1 MDVGDTYI
9 RDFLNDF
16 INDIKI
22 NQSEY
27 MSCGNGSNLTCNDQ
41 WSINRG
47 SDKRS
52 IGSDVFTYVTPV
64 IFAVGITGNTISLL
78 VFLTKNMRKLSAS
91 VYLAALST
99 ADLMA
104 LIFYVLVEWI
114 RKGIPI
120 GSGEVTAPFL
130 ESNGVCQI
138 ILFMSYSFR
147 FLSAWLV
154 ACFTLERYIGVCH
167 PLKRKDVCN
176 LRSSKRIVFFA
187 VIVSFVIASFRPWLS
202 EVLYVGP
209 NNVPSCTRRP
219 EHTNLSF
226 IYDCI
231 FVVCITFLPFL
242 VITILNTLIIRKLI
256 IRNKRHR
263 QVRITT
269 KESIIRLEFTII
281 LITISFCFIAFNT
294 PYAIIWFKHSLQMS
308 SIRMEDSVFV
318 PTNQNLLIF
327 TKTIFFMN
335 YCINFFLYSIT
346 GAYFREELKMLF
358 TYRSKVY
365 QSFHKCPL
373 PNSPGTTPQ
382 SWVA

>member
-1 MDVGDTYI
+1 
-9 RDFLNDF
+9 
-16 INDIKI
+16 
-22 NQSEY
+22 
-27 MSCGNGSNLTCNDQ
+27 
-41 WSINRG
+41 
-47 SDKRS
+47 
-52 IGSDVFTYVTPV
+52 
-64 IFAVGITGNTISLL
+64 
-78 VFLTKNMRKLSAS
+78 MRKLSAS

-120 GSGEVTAPFL
+120 GSGQVTAPFL

-154 ACFTLERYIGVCH
+154 ACFTLERYVGVCH

-187 VIVSFVIASFRPWLS
+187 VITSFVIASFRPWLS
-202 EVLYVGP
+202 EVRYVGP
-209 NNVPSCTRRP
+209 NDVPSCTRRL
-219 EHTNLSF
+219 EHTYLSF
-226 IYDCI
+226 VYDCI
-231 FVVCITFLPFL
+231 FGVCITFLPFL
-242 VITILNTLIIRKLI
+242 IITILNTLIIRKLI

-263 QVRITT
+263 QVKIITE
-269 KESIIRLEFTII
+269 ESIIRLEFTII

-308 SIRMEDSVFV
+308 SMRMEDSVFV

-335 YCINFFLYSIT
+335 YCINFFLYSFT
-346 GAYFREELKMLF
+346 GAYFRKELKMLF

-365 QSFHKCPL
+365 QSYHKCSL
-373 PNSPGTTPQ
+373 PNSTATTPQ
-382 SWVA
+382 SWIP

>member
-1 MDVGDTYI
+1 MAVVIIRCDTC
-9 RDFLNDF
+9 DMK
-16 INDIKI
+16 INSSMI

-27 MSCGNGSNLTCNDQ
+27 LSCGNGSNLTCDDHWTSNQ
-41 WSINRG
+41 G
-47 SDKRS
+47 SGQRS

-64 IFAVGITGNTISLL
+64 IFAVGITGNAISLL

-99 ADLMA
+99 ADIMA

-114 RKGIPI
+114 KKGIPV
-120 GSGEVTAPFL
+120 GSGQVTAPFL

-154 ACFTLERYIGVCH
+154 ACFTLERYVGVCH

-176 LRSSKRIVFFA
+176 LRSSKRIVFFT
-187 VIVSFVIASFRPWLS
+187 VIISFVIASIRPWLS
-202 EVLYVGP
+202 EVLDVGP

-219 EHTNLSF
+219 EHKNLSF

-263 QVRITT
+263 QVKIITE
-269 KESIIRLEFTII
+269 ESIIRLEFTII

-308 SIRMEDSVFV
+308 SMQMVDSVFV

-365 QSFHKCPL
+365 QNFHKCPL
-373 PNSPGTTPQ
+373 PNSPGSTPQ

>member
-1 MDVGDTYI
+1 M
-9 RDFLNDF
+9 
-16 INDIKI
+16 I
-22 NQSEY
+22 NQSKHL
-27 MSCGNGSNLTCNDQ
+27 SCGNGSNQTCDDQ
-41 WSINRG
+41 WITNRG
-47 SDKRS
+47 SGQGS

-64 IFAVGITGNTISLL
+64 IFAVGIIGNTISLL

-120 GSGEVTAPFL
+120 GSGQVTAPFL

-154 ACFTLERYIGVCH
+154 ACFTLERYVGVCH

-187 VIVSFVIASFRPWLS
+187 VIISFVIASFRPWLS
-202 EVLYVGP
+202 EVRYVGP
-209 NNVPSCTRRP
+209 NDVPSCTRRL
-219 EHTNLSF
+219 EHTYLSF
-226 IYDCI
+226 VYDCI
-231 FVVCITFLPFL
+231 FGVCITFLPFL
-242 VITILNTLIIRKLI
+242 IITILNTLIIRKLI

-263 QVRITT
+263 QVKIITE
-269 KESIIRLEFTII
+269 ESIIRLEFTVI

-308 SIRMEDSVFV
+308 SMRMEDSVFV

-346 GAYFREELKMLF
+346 GAYFRKELNMLF

-365 QSFHKCPL
+365 QSYHKCSL
-373 PNSPGTTPQ
+373 PNSTATTPQ
-382 SWVA
+382 SWIP

>member
-16 INDIKI
+16 IKDIKI
-22 NQSEY
+22 NQSKY
-27 MSCGNGSNLTCNDQ
+27 FSCGNGSNITCDDQ
-41 WSINRG
+41 WTNNHISG
-47 SDKRS
+47 QGS

-120 GSGEVTAPFL
+120 GSGQVTAPFL

-154 ACFTLERYIGVCH
+154 ACFTLERYVGVCH

-187 VIVSFVIASFRPWLS
+187 VITSFVIASFRPWLS
-202 EVLYVGP
+202 EVRYVGP
-209 NNVPSCTRRP
+209 NDVPSCTRRL
-219 EHTNLSF
+219 EHTYLSF
-226 IYDCI
+226 VYDCI
-231 FVVCITFLPFL
+231 FGVCITFLPFL
-242 VITILNTLIIRKLI
+242 IITILNTLIIRKLI

-263 QVRITT
+263 QVKIITE
-269 KESIIRLEFTII
+269 ESIIRLEFTII

-308 SIRMEDSVFV
+308 SMRMEDSVFV

-335 YCINFFLYSIT
+335 YCINFFLYSFT
-346 GAYFREELKMLF
+346 GAYFRKELKMLF

-365 QSFHKCPL
+365 QSYHKCSL
-373 PNSPGTTPQ
+373 PNSTATTPQ
-382 SWVA
+382 SWIP

>member
-1 MDVGDTYI
+1 MDDEDNFI
-9 RDFLNDF
+9 REFLSDF
-16 INDIKI
+16 IKDIKI

-27 MSCGNGSNLTCNDQ
+27 LSCGNGSNLTCDDQ
-41 WSINRG
+41 WNTSQD
-47 SDKRS
+47 SSQRS

-99 ADLMA
+99 ADIMA

-114 RKGIPI
+114 RKGIPT
-120 GSGEVTAPFL
+120 GSGQVTAPFL

-154 ACFTLERYIGVCH
+154 VCFTLERYVGVCH

-187 VIVSFVIASFRPWLS
+187 VIVSFVIASIRPWLS
-202 EVLYVGP
+202 EVRYVGP
-209 NNVPSCTRRP
+209 NNVPSCTRRL
-219 EHTNLSF
+219 EHTHLSF

-231 FVVCITFLPFL
+231 FGVCITFLPFL
-242 VITILNTLIIRKLI
+242 IITVLNTLIIRKLI
-256 IRNKRHR
+256 NRNKRHR
-263 QVRITT
+263 QVKIITE
-269 KESIIRLEFTII
+269 ESIIRLEFTII
-281 LITISFCFIAFNT
+281 LITISLCFIAFNT
-294 PYAIIWFKHSLQMS
+294 PYAIVWFKHFLQMS
-308 SIRMEDSVFV
+308 SMRMEESIFV
-318 PTNQNLLIF
+318 LKNQNLLIF
-327 TKTIFFMN
+327 TRTIFFMN

-365 QSFHKCPL
+365 QNYHKCPL
-373 PNSPGTTPQ
+373 PHSPATTPQ
-382 SWVA
+382 SWIA

>member
-1 MDVGDTYI
+1 MMTKGTSFI
-9 RDFLNDF
+9 PDFLSDF
-16 INDIKI
+16 INEIKI

-27 MSCGNGSNLTCNDQ
+27 LSCGNGSNLTCDDQ
-41 WSINRG
+41 WPTNRD

-52 IGSDVFTYVTPV
+52 IWSDVFTYVTPV

-104 LIFYVLVEWI
+104 LVFYVLVEWI

-120 GSGEVTAPFL
+120 GSGQVTAPFF

-176 LRSSKRIVFFA
+176 LRSSKRIVFLA

-226 IYDCI
+226 Y
-231 FVVCITFLPFL
+231 L
-242 VITILNTLIIRKLI
+242 
-256 IRNKRHR
+256 
-263 QVRITT
+263 
-269 KESIIRLEFTII
+269 
-281 LITISFCFIAFNT
+281 
-294 PYAIIWFKHSLQMS
+294 
-308 SIRMEDSVFV
+308 
-318 PTNQNLLIF
+318 
-327 TKTIFFMN
+327 
-335 YCINFFLYSIT
+335 
-346 GAYFREELKMLF
+346 
-358 TYRSKVY
+358 
-365 QSFHKCPL
+365 
-373 PNSPGTTPQ
+373 
-382 SWVA
+382 